1 MAKDEWSVRVFTNRL
16 TSFGRLVSLLDML
29 FTGDTGI
36 MHSRSLVIVISSLVL
51 GVLLLVG
58 GGA

>member
-1 MAKDEWSVRVFTNRL
+1 
-16 TSFGRLVSLLDML
+16 ML
-29 FTGDTGI
+29 FTGDTKI